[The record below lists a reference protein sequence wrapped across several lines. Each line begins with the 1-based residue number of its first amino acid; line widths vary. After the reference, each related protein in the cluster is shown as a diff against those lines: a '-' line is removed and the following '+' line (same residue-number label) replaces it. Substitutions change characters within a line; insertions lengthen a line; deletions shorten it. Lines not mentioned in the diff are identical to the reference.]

1 MAANTNPIFTLSA
14 RTALGASITAANTA
28 MDGTGTVQTG
38 FTAGANGSYVK
49 KVIVRA
55 QGTNV
60 ATVFRVFLN
69 NGGANTTATN
79 NALIAELTLPATTAS
94 NSVALPSF
102 EIPLEFAIPASYA
115 LLFTIGTAVAAGV
128 IATTIAGD
136 Y

>member
-1 MAANTNPIFTLSA
+1 MAANTAPIFTLTPHSA
-14 RTALGASITAANTA
+14 VGASITAANTA

-38 FTAGANGSYVK
+38 FTAGANGSYIR

-55 QGTNV
+55 QGSNV

-69 NGGANTTATN
+69 NGGSNTVATN
-79 NALIAELTLPATTAS
+79 NALIAELSLPITTAS

-102 EIPLEFAIPASYA
+102 EIPLEFAVPASYA

-128 IATTIAGD
+128 IPVTVGGD